1 MIFLV
6 LSWFITFICYCDLV
20 WVLCSCSLSILL
32 GLPSALIFF
41 WLVQYQYF
49 SGAGWKSLTEKQKQ
63 ICVSISLLCSKLDTG
78 TGKVIKFINFAFMF
92 GRTDYSHCSLIH
104 TYTPAATW
112 SSMPYTS
119 GGKSCMY
126 KSSYKR
132 GYCFQAIE
140 AFGEPCVCDYVLVL
154 LTMSTLTVSFI
165 IDELQMWRKF
175 SE

>member
-1 MIFLV
+1 MIWFGFYVLVVCQYCWVCLVHWYFFGLCNTSTFLE
-6 LSWFITFICYCDLV
+6 LV
-20 WVLCSCSLSILL
+20 GSLWQRSKNK
-32 GLPSALIFF
+32 F
-41 WLVQYQYF
+41 
-49 SGAGWKSLTEKQKQ
+49 
-63 ICVSISLLCSKLDTG
+63 VSISLLCSKLDTG
-78 TGKVIKFINFAFMF
+78 TGKVIKFINFSFMF

-140 AFGEPCVCDYVLVL
+140 AFGEPCVCDHVLVL
-154 LTMSTLTVSFI
+154 LTMFTLTVSFI